1 MISRTVFRSTLADLA
16 TKAREAL
23 PESNGRI
30 DSAVKLVL
38 GGDVELLPDGA
49 ANVGSS
55 SDALKQYFVNVSC
68 SCRDYEQAP
77 QQFCKHRLARALQIR
92 LARICGTDE
101 DNSSSENHDP
111 TTGLPDA
118 LKPHLVYLHGKPFV
132 RFAGLLALAHTK
144 GLVSLKARFI
154 SVTAELAL
162 AEAEATFADG
172 TTYAECADATPQN
185 VGKQVAAH
193 FPRLALTRAKAR
205 CLRDALNIA
214 ECSLEELGEV
224 QDG

>member
-55 SDALKQYFVNVSC
+55 SDSLKQYFVNGSC

-92 LARICGTDE
+92 LVRVLSETSDSGETDAAT
-101 DNSSSENHDP
+101 P
-111 TTGLPDA
+111 LPDA
-118 LKPHLVYLHGKPFV
+118 LRGHTVMLHGKCFV
-132 RFAGLLALAHTK
+132 R
-144 GLVSLKARFI
+144 
-154 SVTAELAL
+154 
-162 AEAEATFADG
+162 
-172 TTYAECADATPQN
+172 
-185 VGKQVAAH
+185 
-193 FPRLALTRAKAR
+193 
-205 CLRDALNIA
+205 
-214 ECSLEELGEV
+214 
-224 QDG
+224 